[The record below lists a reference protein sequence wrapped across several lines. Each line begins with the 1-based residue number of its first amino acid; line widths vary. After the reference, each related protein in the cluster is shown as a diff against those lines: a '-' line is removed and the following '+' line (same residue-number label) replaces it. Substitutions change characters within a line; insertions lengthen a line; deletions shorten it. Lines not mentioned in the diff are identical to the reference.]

1 MPSRCKRQLNLT
13 TLIVSFMGTFS
24 ATPVFA
30 QMVTCTTE
38 DGISFTTTV
47 SERYSLA
54 VVSCH
59 TADQNVDAELSSPE
73 KGVDLKYADQMQ
85 LYNEAQPDIILPT
98 QPIRRRQR
106 LDSITV
112 SNESYAGNDYPSQSV
127 LPFHDI
133 MSSVGQ
139 QHNIDPLF
147 LQAIAKAESS
157 HNRFAIS
164 PVGARGLMQLM
175 PATARR
181 YAKFSDVSVLNDP
194 HTNVSISAAYLK
206 SLQSR
211 YGNNLQ
217 LILAAYNAGEG
228 AVAKY
233 GNTIPPYRETQNYVV
248 KVLGYYNKFRT
259 RK

>member
-1 MPSRCKRQLNLT
+1 MPSRRKRQLNPT
-13 TLIVSFMGTFS
+13 TLIVSCISIFATSS
-24 ATPVFA
+24 ALS

-47 SERYSLA
+47 SERYNLA
-54 VVSCH
+54 VVSC
-59 TADQNVDAELSSPE
+59 DAVSDIELSNQSATA
-73 KGVDLKYADQMQ
+73 VNSDLKYSDQMQ
-85 LYNEAQPDIILPT
+85 LYNEEQPDTILPT
-98 QPIRRRQR
+98 QPIRRRET

-112 SNESYAGNDYPSQSV
+112 SNEIYANQTNVRQSI
-127 LPFHDI
+127 LPYHDI
-133 MSSVGQ
+133 MSNVGRD
-139 QHNIDPLF
+139 HNIDPLF

-164 PVGARGLMQLM
+164 RVGARGLMQLM

-194 HTNVSISAAYLK
+194 LTNVSISAAYLK

-211 YGNNLQ
+211 YGNNLH